1 MIALITGALGAIS
14 TLLAWF
20 LNPRRRLY
28 AELDTIYKRLEACY
42 EKRDKALQNGDN
54 DTLTI
59 VFADIVKLCQR
70 KAVLLQRLK

>member
-1 MIALITGALGAIS
+1 MIALITGMVGIAS
-14 TLLAWF
+14 TILAWF
-20 LNPRRRLY
+20 LNPRRKLY
-28 AELDTIYKRLEACY
+28 AELDSIYKTLEVCY

-70 KAVLLQRLK
+70 KAVLLQRLR